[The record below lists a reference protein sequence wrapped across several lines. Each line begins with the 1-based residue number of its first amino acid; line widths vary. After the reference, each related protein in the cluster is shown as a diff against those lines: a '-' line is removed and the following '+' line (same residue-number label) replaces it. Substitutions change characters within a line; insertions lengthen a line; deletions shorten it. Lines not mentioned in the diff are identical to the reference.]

1 MIAEKIENVGK
12 MLLDLSKSDNNQSV
26 RSFLQIAVQELM
38 DASNSVRNLEKNLI
52 VPGKAQIE
60 EGRNVQVFQ
69 F

>member
-12 MLLDLSKSDNNQSV
+12 MLLDLSKSDNNQSVQSV

-52 VPGKAQIE
+52 VQCY
-60 EGRNVQVFQ
+60 
-69 F
+69 